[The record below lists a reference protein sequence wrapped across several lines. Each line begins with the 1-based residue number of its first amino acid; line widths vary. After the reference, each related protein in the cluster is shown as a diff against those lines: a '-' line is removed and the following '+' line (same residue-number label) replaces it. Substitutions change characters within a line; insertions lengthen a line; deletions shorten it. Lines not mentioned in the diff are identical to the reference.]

1 MNQHLDCNKIFTEFK
16 IIGLFGD
23 KKINSLSWKIKFT
36 LDIQES
42 NVNFL
47 DLNVSKP
54 PTNDKYF

>member
-1 MNQHLDCNKIFTEFK
+1 MNQHLDCNNIFTEFK

-47 DLNVSKP
+47 DLNVSKN